1 MQAKETL
8 LKPGGAR
15 RPCQERKYGPLDGA
29 VAMAA
34 DDEQVR
40 VVLLGRVAEHVPGL
54 PLDHLDQSV
63 HLHCMQL
70 NLGKKLNYPIKIPT
84 FYTLFPSHQF

>member
-1 MQAKETL
+1 MKQITEPPA
-8 LKPGGAR
+8 PGGR
-15 RPCQERKYGPLDGA
+15 GHRPCHERIGPLDGA

-34 DDEQVR
+34 DDEQVG

-63 HLHCMQL
+63 HLHRMQC
-70 NLGKKLNYPIKIPT
+70 NLGKK
-84 FYTLFPSHQF
+84 